1 MEVKLLIEEF
11 IKNYGLL
18 SVFIIV
24 MLEYANLPLPSEIV
38 LPVVGIFTFE
48 YDIDFIQVVIVSVL
62 GGVLG
67 SIINYYLGLK
77 LGKPLIDTLAKKFP
91 STKKSIKASYLWIK
105 KYDKPSIMLSRLV
118 PVARTFISIVAGVV
132 KMNIIVFI
140 IYSTIGISIWNLLL
154 ISAGY
159 LLGDNLNIITAILKK
174 YSIIVGVLAILL
186 IAIYYIKS
194 KSKPKEDI

>member
-38 LPVVGIFTFE
+38 LPVVGIFAFE
-48 YDIDFIQVVIVSVL
+48 YNIDFIQVLVVSVL
-62 GGVLG
+62 GGILG
-67 SIINYYLGLK
+67 SVINYYLGLK
-77 LGKPLIDTLAKKFP
+77 LGKPFIETLAIKFP
-91 STKKSIKASYLWIK
+91 KTKKSIKSSYLWIK

-132 KMNIIVFI
+132 KMNIIAFI

-159 LLGDNLNIITAILKK
+159 LLGDNLNIITVMLKK
-174 YSIIVGVLAILL
+174 YSIIVGILVVLVMIF
-186 IAIYYIKS
+186 YYMKS
-194 KSKPKEDI
+194 KTKSKEDI

>member
-38 LPVVGIFTFE
+38 LPVVGIFAFE
-48 YDIDFIQVVIVSVL
+48 YNIDFIQVLVVSVL
-62 GGVLG
+62 GGILG
-67 SIINYYLGLK
+67 SVINYYLGLK
-77 LGKPLIDTLAKKFP
+77 LGKPFIETLATKFP
-91 STKKSIKASYLWIK
+91 KMKKSIKSSYLWIK

-132 KMNIIVFI
+132 KMNIIAFI

-159 LLGDNLNIITAILKK
+159 LLGDNLNIITVMLKK
-174 YSIIVGVLAILL
+174 YSIIVGILVVLVMIF
-186 IAIYYIKS
+186 YYMKS
-194 KSKPKEDI
+194 KTKSKEDI

>member
-154 ISAGY
+154 IYAGY

-174 YSIIVGVLAILL
+174 YSIIVGILAILL
-186 IAIYYIKS
+186 IIIYYIKS

>member
-38 LPVVGIFTFE
+38 LPVVGIFAFE
-48 YDIDFIQVVIVSVL
+48 YNIDFIQVLVVSVL
-62 GGVLG
+62 GGILG
-67 SIINYYLGLK
+67 SVINYYLGLK
-77 LGKPLIDTLAKKFP
+77 LGKPFIETLATKFP
-91 STKKSIKASYLWIK
+91 KTKKSIKSSYLWIK
-105 KYDKPSIMLSRLV
+105 KYDKRSIMLSRLV

-132 KMNIIVFI
+132 KMNIIAFI

-159 LLGDNLNIITAILKK
+159 LLGDNLNIITVMLKK
-174 YSIIVGVLAILL
+174 YSIIVGILVVLVMIF
-186 IAIYYIKS
+186 YYMKS
-194 KSKPKEDI
+194 KTKSKEDI

>member
-38 LPVVGIFTFE
+38 LPVVGIFAFE
-48 YDIDFIQVVIVSVL
+48 YNIDFIQVLVVSVL
-62 GGVLG
+62 GGILG
-67 SIINYYLGLK
+67 SVINYYLGLK
-77 LGKPLIDTLAKKFP
+77 LGKPFIETLATKFP
-91 STKKSIKASYLWIK
+91 KTKKSIKSSYLWIK

-132 KMNIIVFI
+132 KMNIIAFI

-159 LLGDNLNIITAILKK
+159 LLGDNLNIITVMLKK
-174 YSIIVGVLAILL
+174 YSIIVGILVVLVMIF
-186 IAIYYIKS
+186 YYMKS
-194 KSKPKEDI
+194 KTKSKEDI